1 MTESASYADVGHI
14 NTLGLIENYIAQVW
28 PLYTN
33 AFFPKVTLRWKLKY
47 MSIHEE
53 KKNHSSS
60 TFSTF
65 TAKFSDAL
73 QVSHPKL
80 KSSVMNIPGC

>member
-47 MSIHEE
+47 MSMHEE
-53 KKNHSSS
+53 KKIIHLQLSQHSQPNFQIHYRFP
-60 TFSTF
+60 TPNWK
-65 TAKFSDAL
+65 A
-73 QVSHPKL
+73 Q
-80 KSSVMNIPGC
+80 